1 MDGTSG
7 RRCRR
12 RKRIRR
18 HVDILGGVVRLG
30 LVVVLLLLLDLLLVL
45 RMSRGINLVFT
56 VSLAVWLRGLLLLLL
71 QQHLLLLVVMIA
83 AGAVVVGRPLVRD
96 VTPVVHR
103 FVRRG
108 GRIGVSWL
116 LLVVLG

>member
-45 RMSRGINLVFT
+45 TMSRGINLVFT
-56 VSLAVWLRGLLLLLL
+56 VSLAVWLR
-71 QQHLLLLVVMIA
+71 LLLLVVMIA

-116 LLVVLG
+116 LLLVLLLVVLG